1 MGLMPAIV
9 ILRVKNPGREATRL
23 LKLIESELGVGAQAQ
38 TAGYVPVA
46 LDTMEPARARKAI
59 EDVLDASGV
68 EWREHLEL
76 RT

>member
-38 TAGYVPVA
+38 TAGYVPIA
-46 LDTMEPARARKAI
+46 LDTMEPGRARKAV

-76 RT
+76 RS